1 MSPLRPLTAAAK
13 RATPCCSLDP
23 FASSNLRVVG
33 PSLPARMTTTIPKF
47 VDFFSG
53 VGGASV
59 GATNAGYRVVLA
71 VDCWRDALDV
81 HQLNHPHAY
90 TQHVHASLPPPDAL
104 ALPLPAAGEVW
115 HLHGSPPCTLVS
127 RAANTT
133 RTEAERATGA
143 QLTSWFVDYA
153 LASTATTWSIEQV
166 VVPATVEV
174 MKRAAALA
182 KGRMDWEIFDLSAFG
197 VPQKRRRI
205 LGGTPHLIAKMRRIR
220 DRPLVVRER
229 EKITPADVFLN
240 PRGTHLRNNT
250 RRRAAHADRY
260 SDSDCCRPLHRHSYT
275 VCADQ
280 PLRWASPAS
289 DPAPPLAWLTPHES
303 AALQTL
309 PPLYSLGTLSNTSAQ
324 RAVGNMLPPIVMER
338 MLRPGSPSASPPSPS
353 LRWRPA
359 GCKSSRPPPT
369 ATAT

>member
-1 MSPLRPLTAAAK
+1 M
-13 RATPCCSLDP
+13 
-23 FASSNLRVVG
+23 
-33 PSLPARMTTTIPKF
+33 KF

-53 VGGASV
+53 IGGASV
-59 GATNAGYRVVLA
+59 GAANAGYHPALA
-71 VDCWRDALDV
+71 VDCWRDALET
-81 HQLNHPHAY
+81 HRLNHPH
-90 TQHVHASLPPPDAL
+90 TQHVLATLPPPQDAPP
-104 ALPLPAAGEVW
+104 LPLPTTSETW

-133 RTEAERATGA
+133 RTEAERAAGA

-174 MKRAAALA
+174 MKRATALA
-182 KGRMDWEIFDLSAFG
+182 NGRMDWEIFDLSVFG

-220 DRPLVVRER
+220 DRPLAVRER
-229 EKITPADVFLN
+229 ERQNVVPADVFPN

-250 RRRAAHADRY
+250 RRRAAHAHRY
-260 SDSDCCRPLHRHSYT
+260 SDSECCRPLQNHSYT

-289 DPAPPLAWLTPHES
+289 DPAPPLEWLTPNES

-309 PPLYSLGTLSNTSAQ
+309 PPLYSLGTLSNTAAQ
-324 RAVGNMLPPIVMER
+324 RAVGNMLPPVVMER